1 MLKPKIF
8 IIMIL
13 TVTLIS
19 VFGKEQ
25 KKNIEVTKLKKNVY
39 RLTSKIPYSTNFL
52 AYVSKD
58 GILLVDSGQQATGDE
73 IRNVLKEIAPE
84 NHKIKYLINT
94 HAHKDHTGG
103 NFALAGEPVI
113 IGSSLLKK
121 TLLSYSYVLMEFP
134 DNALPQILFEDQM
147 TLEFG
152 GEVFKLYSIPGSHD
166 QTDIMVHLVKSKI
179 VCLGDVSY
187 GMSFPSADNYT
198 GNFLKYPEVINRALS
213 LIPEDV
219 IIFSGHGRESSV
231 VELRQYRDMISGTIN
246 LVKGE
251 IAKGNTVDKMIKED
265 FLKDWA
271 AYGKGVAGSRNSWIW
286 QCANAGPSKI
296 IGSLAG
302 ELCKVLKNE
311 NADKAIDR
319 YYELKKNFPGSY
331 GFKDKWHLYKI
342 GKWLMDKHK
351 RIDDAIKIFKLME
364 REFSDYWYAYD
375 RLGEGYMRNGNKKL
389 AILNFKKSLKLKPK
403 NKNAQQKLEELKKNN
418 MNYMKKLN

>member
-8 IIMIL
+8 IIMLL

-19 VFGKEQ
+19 MFGKEQ

-39 RLTSKIPYSTNFL
+39 RLTSKIPYPANFL

-58 GILLVDSGQQATGDE
+58 GILLVDSGQQATGEE
-73 IRNVLKEIAPE
+73 IRDVLKEIAPD
-84 NHKIKYLINT
+84 NYKIKYLINT

-103 NFALAGEPVI
+103 NFALAGEPII
-113 IGSSLLKK
+113 IGVDSLKK

-134 DNALPQILFEDQM
+134 DNALPQVSFKDQM

-166 QTDIMVHLVKSKI
+166 QTDIIVHLVKSKI
-179 VCLGDVSY
+179 VCMGDVSY
-187 GMSFPSADNYT
+187 GMSFPSIDAYT
-198 GNFLKYPEVINRALS
+198 GNLLNYPKVLDKAIS
-213 LIPEDV
+213 LVPEDV
-219 IIFSGHGRESSV
+219 VVFSGHGRESNID
-231 VELRQYRDMISGTIN
+231 ELKQYRDMIRDTIK

-251 IAKGNTVDKMIKED
+251 LAKGKDVDTLIKED
-265 FLKDWA
+265 ILKEWSS
-271 AYGKGVAGSRNSWIW
+271 YGKGVAGNRKSWTW
-286 QCANAGPSKI
+286 NCANAGPSKT

-302 ELCKVLKNE
+302 ELCKVLKND
-311 NADKAIDR
+311 NADKAIDK
-319 YYELKKNFPGSY
+319 YYELKKNLPGSY

-364 REFSDYWYAYD
+364 KEFTNYWYAYD
-375 RLGEGYMRNGNKKL
+375 RLGEGYMRKGNKEL
-389 AILNFKKSLKLKPK
+389 AILNFKKSLELKPK
-403 NKNAQQKLEELKKNN
+403 NKNAQQKLEELRKK
-418 MNYMKKLN
+418 